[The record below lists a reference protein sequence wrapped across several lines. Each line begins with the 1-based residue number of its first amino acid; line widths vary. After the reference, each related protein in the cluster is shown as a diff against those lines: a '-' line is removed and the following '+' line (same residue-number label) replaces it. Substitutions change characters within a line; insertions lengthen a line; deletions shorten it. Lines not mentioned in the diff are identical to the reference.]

1 MTTASGPDRFEPRTT
16 TATIA
21 VNLNG
26 YGGSSMSLTFRS
38 LLLLIAV
45 ILFVLAAVGI
55 DVAGIS
61 LVALGLACFAG
72 SFVVPETALGS
83 RR

>member
-1 MTTASGPDRFEPRTT
+1 
-16 TATIA
+16 
-21 VNLNG
+21 
-26 YGGSSMSLTFRS
+26 MSLTFRS

-72 SFVVPETALGS
+72 SFVVPETALG
-83 RR
+83 RRR